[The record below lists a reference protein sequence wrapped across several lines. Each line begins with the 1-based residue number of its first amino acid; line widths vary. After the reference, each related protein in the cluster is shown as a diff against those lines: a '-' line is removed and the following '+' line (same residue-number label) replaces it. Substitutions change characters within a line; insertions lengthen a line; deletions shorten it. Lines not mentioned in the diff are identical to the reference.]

1 MREGERLAVRL
12 GTAVAGHIC
21 FIAARE
27 FRLAALALRSILAV
41 LWHVLRVA
49 FAWLFTKSAEAR
61 RNAHKPVLRLVPWLI
76 VAFAWIGLTLASVIA
91 YYASVLPSPKLAREA
106 MILRLPPSLT
116 ILARGGEYIG
126 ERGMRRAYIPYH
138 EIPPVLIKAVLAT
151 EDRRFFYHFGLDPI
165 GLLRAAGRNW
175 RSGEVVQGGSTIT
188 QQLVKNL
195 FLEPKRT
202 WSRKAEEFI
211 LALWLESRF
220 TKQDILELYLN
231 RVYFGGGNYGIAAA
245 AHSYFAKTPQEL
257 TLAEA
262 ALLAG
267 LIKAPSYFSPTA
279 NMDRSRMR
287 AKEILRILAE
297 TDQID
302 INLYA
307 EAFTHPAQL
316 QSPTSKPGF
325 GFVDDWVAE
334 VAPMLVA
341 ETDRNLIVET
351 TIDAGLQSEA
361 RTAVEEIMRTKGR
374 TARATEAAVLL
385 LSPDGAVRVMIGG
398 RNHADSQFNRAVRA
412 MRQPGSA
419 FKPFIYLAA
428 IEAGFTPETQIED
441 SPIETEGWKPTNFG
455 GTYRGKI
462 TLRTALTHSSNVAAV
477 RLMQAVG
484 PDRVVEV
491 ANRLGVRSTH
501 NVGPTLA
508 LGTSETTLLEMTSSF
523 AVFANGGVAV
533 VPRVVE
539 RIRDDQGHI
548 LFERAKE
555 EPSRIVSARDIST
568 MNDMLNAVVAGGTGH
583 GASLDYYPAGG
594 KTGTTQSFKDAWF
607 IGYTAQWV
615 GGVWMGNDNA
625 SPMRSVTGGSLPAEI
640 WKEIMLKAQEG
651 LLAQPLPGTEMN
663 AELVKKATEALGL
676 DTVPRR
682 NPFRRREVSDA
693 KDEGEK
699 QAGSSGRK
707 ATAPELRK
715 PEKKG

>member
-1 MREGERLAVRL
+1 MLWRTL
-12 GTAVAGHIC
+12 
-21 FIAARE
+21 
-27 FRLAALALRSILAV
+27 FRS
-41 LWHVLRVA
+41 
-49 FAWLFTKSAEAR
+49 FDWLVIKSAEAR
-61 RNAHKPVLRLVPWLI
+61 RNAHKPLLRLIPWLI
-76 VAFAWIGLTLASVIA
+76 VAFVWIGLTLASIIA
-91 YYASVLPSPKLAREA
+91 YYASVLPNPKQARQA

-116 ILARGGEYIG
+116 ILARGGEFIG
-126 ERGMRRAYIPYH
+126 ERGMQRAYVPYKDV
-138 EIPPVLIKAVLAT
+138 PPAMIKAVLAT

-211 LALWLESRF
+211 LALWVESRF

-245 AHSYFAKTPQEL
+245 AHSYFAKTPHDL

-279 NMDRSRMR
+279 NMDRSRTR
-287 AKEILRILAE
+287 AREILRILAE

-302 INLYA
+302 INQYA
-307 EAFTHPAQL
+307 EALAHPAQL

-334 VAPMLVA
+334 VAPMLAA

-351 TIDAGLQSEA
+351 TIDAGLQLA
-361 RTAVEEIMRTKGR
+361 AGTAVEEIMRAKGR
-374 TARATEAAVLL
+374 AVRATEAAVLL
-385 LSPDGAVRVMIGG
+385 LSPDGAIRVMVGG

-428 IEAGFTPETQIED
+428 IESGFTPETPIDD
-441 SPIETEGWKPTNFG
+441 SPIETDGWKPTNFG

-462 TLRTALTHSSNVAAV
+462 NLRTALTHSSNVAAV
-477 RLMQAVG
+477 RLTQSVG
-484 PDRVVEV
+484 SDRVADV
-491 ANRLGVRSTH
+491 ANRLGVRTAR

-523 AVFANGGVAV
+523 AVFANGGLAV

-555 EPSRIVSARDIST
+555 EPSRVVSARDISA

-625 SPMRSVTGGSLPAEI
+625 TPMHSVTGGSLPAEI
-640 WKEIMLKAQEG
+640 WKAVMLKAQEG
-651 LLAQPLPGTEMN
+651 LLAQPLPGTEMD
-663 AELVKKATEALGL
+663 AALAKKAAEALGL
-676 DTVPRR
+676 DNLPAR

-693 KDEGEK
+693 RKEEEK
-699 QAGSSGRK
+699 QASSSGRK
-707 ATAPELRK
+707 AAAPELRK

>member
-1 MREGERLAVRL
+1 M
-12 GTAVAGHIC
+12 
-21 FIAARE
+21 
-27 FRLAALALRSILAV
+27 
-41 LWHVLRVA
+41 LWRTFCRA
-49 FAWLFTKSAEAR
+49 FDWLVTKSAQAR
-61 RNAHKPVLRLVPWLI
+61 RNAHKPLLRLIPWLI
-76 VAFAWIGLTLASVIA
+76 VAFVWIGLTLASIIA
-91 YYASVLPSPKLAREA
+91 YYASVLPNPKQARQA

-116 ILARGGEYIG
+116 ILARGGEFIG
-126 ERGMRRAYIPYH
+126 ERGMQRAYVPYQDV
-138 EIPPVLIKAVLAT
+138 PPAMIKAVLAT

-245 AHSYFAKTPQEL
+245 AHSYFAKTPHDL

-279 NMDRSRMR
+279 NMDRSRTR
-287 AKEILRILAE
+287 AREILRILAE

-302 INLYA
+302 INQYA
-307 EAFTHPAQL
+307 EALAHPPQL

-334 VAPMLVA
+334 VAPMLAA

-351 TIDAGLQSEA
+351 TIDAGLQLA
-361 RTAVEEIMRTKGR
+361 AGTAVEEVMRAKGR
-374 TARATEAAVLL
+374 AARATEAAVLL
-385 LSPDGAVRVMIGG
+385 LSPDGAIRVMVGG

-428 IEAGFTPETQIED
+428 LESGFTPETQIDD
-441 SPIETEGWKPTNFG
+441 SPIETDGWKPTNFG

-462 TLRTALTHSSNVAAV
+462 NLRTALTHSSNVAAV
-477 RLMQAVG
+477 RLTQSVG
-484 PDRVVEV
+484 SDRVADV
-491 ANRLGVRSTH
+491 ANRLGVRTAR

-523 AVFANGGVAV
+523 AVFANGGLAV

-555 EPSRIVSARDIST
+555 EPSRVVSARDISA

-615 GGVWMGNDNA
+615 GGVWLGNDNA

-640 WKEIMLKAQEG
+640 WKDVMLKAQEG
-651 LLAQPLPGTEMN
+651 LLAQPLPGTEMD
-663 AELVKKATEALGL
+663 AALAKKAAEALGL
-676 DTVPRR
+676 DNLPTR
-682 NPFRRREVSDA
+682 NPFRRREVSEA
-693 KDEGEK
+693 RKEEEK
-699 QAGSSGRK
+699 QASSGGRK
-707 ATAPELRK
+707 AAAPELRK